1 MPDISSL
8 NDVILQKSMVM
19 VPKIERDETSLT
31 TLSSSPPPP
40 LQPSPPGSFN
50 FFFPPGGNP
59 FFLNHFPAFNPFVPA
74 QHYPTFSASLPS
86 SPQLP
91 ESPPL
96 DLSTKQEK
104 SEGSSDDSGIFSPP
118 PVATCF
124 PFSFPPFPTYA
135 HRLSSASSSST
146 VHPEQIIM
154 NHQEPT
160 LGLTYEQLKNAYPQ
174 KQHSRRC
181 RSPKPANHI
190 KRPMNAFMIWSCDE
204 RKKHLLEFPDKHNS
218 IVSKELEQQPRR
230 CRSPKPAN
238 HIKRPMNAF
247 MIWSRDE
254 RKKHLLEFPEKHN
267 SIVSKELGLKWRAM
281 SDEEKKPYFDEQK
294 RLHEL
299 HREQYPDYRYCPRP
313 KRSRNPDKQSMIG
326 YKKFKDQDV
335 EKNSEGSSKSVVEIV
350 DEESLASNA
359 STQELEL
366 SSTPLLASSDADD
379 NSEKSLI
386 IVE

>member
-1 MPDISSL
+1 LRENAMSDVSAL
-8 NDVILQKSMVM
+8 NDVILQKPMVM
-19 VPKIERDETSLT
+19 EPKIERSETSPTKL
-31 TLSSSPPPP
+31 SSPPPP
-40 LQPSPPGSFN
+40 LQPPLPGSFN
-50 FFFPPGGNP
+50 FLFPPGGNP
-59 FFLNHFPAFNPFVPA
+59 FFFNHFPAFNPFVPP
-74 QHYPTFSASLPS
+74 QHYPTFSVSLPS

-118 PVATCF
+118 PIATCF
-124 PFSFPPFPTYA
+124 PFSFPPFPTYS

-146 VHPEQIIM
+146 VHQEQIIM

-174 KQHSRRC
+174 QQQSRRY
-181 RSPKPANHI
+181 
-190 KRPMNAFMIWSCDE
+190 
-204 RKKHLLEFPDKHNS
+204 
-218 IVSKELEQQPRR
+218 
-230 CRSPKPAN
+230 RSPKPAN

-254 RKKHLLEFPEKHN
+254 RKKHLLEFPDKHN

-335 EKNSEGSSKSVVEIV
+335 EFLNEQTSEGSSKSLVEIV

-366 SSTPLLASSDADD
+366 SSTPLLASTDADD
-379 NSEKSLI
+379 NSKKSLI
-386 IVE
+386 IIE